1 MNTLA
6 AFGFRPHLASM
17 ADMESVAVRA
27 AMCPRLCAAAN
38 IRSIRSPRRRVTI
51 RMAAREVQA
60 GSLS

>member
-27 AMCPRLCAAAN
+27 AMCPAYAPQQTSGLFDHLVGA
-38 IRSIRSPRRRVTI
+38 
-51 RMAAREVQA
+51 
-60 GSLS
+60 